1 MAKKTTKNQNIN
13 LSTNRSNTKPAQ
25 ETKLIAAP
33 IEQKLITGGEDLKIS
48 SLTGADPAVPANDWS
63 PAKVYE
69 NADTQRMEITK
80 ENKGK
85 SAVYCWKNKLNGKLY
100 VGSAKDLTRRLYHY
114 YSQKHLEI
122 VLGKGKMSY
131 M

>member
-1 MAKKTTKNQNIN
+1 MD
-13 LSTNRSNTKPAQ
+13 P
-25 ETKLIAAP
+25 
-33 IEQKLITGGEDLKIS
+33 KIS
-48 SLTGADPAVPANDWS
+48 LLTGADPVVPANDWG

-85 SAVYCWKNKLNGKLY
+85 SAVFPEGGKNKLNGKLY
-100 VGSAKDLTRRLYHY
+100 VGSAKDLTRRLYQY

-122 VLGKGKMSY
+122 VLGKGKSLICSSMLKNGYSAF
-131 M
+131 